1 MHAQTA
7 CVVILS
13 IMKRQ
18 FSAAMATESHPVV
31 GTGAQEKS
39 RRVTMSERRLR
50 PQEAH
55 AAETVPALP
64 SELEVS
70 LTAVASWQRTIT
82 AKQCY

>member
-1 MHAQTA
+1 MHAQTV
-7 CVVILS
+7 CVVALNN
-13 IMKRQ
+13 MKRQ
-18 FSAAMATESHPVV
+18 FSAAMAKTTRPVV
-31 GTGAQEKS
+31 ETGAQEKS

-70 LTAVASWQRTIT
+70 STAVACS
-82 AKQCY
+82 